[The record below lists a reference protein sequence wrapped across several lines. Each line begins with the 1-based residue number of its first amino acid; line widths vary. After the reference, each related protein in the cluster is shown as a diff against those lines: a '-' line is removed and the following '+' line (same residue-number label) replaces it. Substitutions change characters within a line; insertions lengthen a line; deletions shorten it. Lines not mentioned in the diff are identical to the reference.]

1 MRKHYK
7 IVSTPRFITFLVICA
22 LVIIYATAA
31 VTGASDV
38 QGLTEQKYTTVAVC
52 EGDTL
57 WGIAREYGAPRT
69 ADGAADRWEKQ
80 LRPHRDRAGAAL
92 VNILHVRRRAHGLFL
107 PRRRA

>member
-38 QGLTEQKYTTVAVC
+38 QSLTEQKYTTVAVC

-57 WGIAREYGAPRT
+57 WGIAREYGAPETDVRDTIDEICHINSIT
-69 ADGAADRWEKQ
+69 ASSLKPGDIILVPE
-80 LRPHRDRAGAAL
+80 AL
-92 VNILHVRRRAHGLFL
+92 
-107 PRRRA
+107 

>member
-22 LVIIYATAA
+22 LVIIYATTA

-57 WGIAREYGAPRT
+57 WGIAREYGAPETDVRDTIDEICHINSIT
-69 ADGAADRWEKQ
+69 ASSLKPGDI
-80 LRPHRDRAGAAL
+80 LLVPVAL
-92 VNILHVRRRAHGLFL
+92 
-107 PRRRA
+107 

>member
-57 WGIAREYGAPRT
+57 WDIAHEYGAPETDVRDTIDEICHINSIT
-69 ADGAADRWEKQ
+69 ASSLKPGDILLVPE
-80 LRPHRDRAGAAL
+80 AL
-92 VNILHVRRRAHGLFL
+92 
-107 PRRRA
+107 

>member
-52 EGDTL
+52 DTL
-57 WGIAREYGAPRT
+57 WDIAREYGAPETDVRDTIDEICHINSIT
-69 ADGAADRWEKQ
+69 ASSLKPGDI
-80 LRPHRDRAGAAL
+80 LL
-92 VNILHVRRRAHGLFL
+92 VPETL
-107 PRRRA
+107 

>member
-57 WGIAREYGAPRT
+57 WDIAREYGAPETDVRDTIDEICNINSIT
-69 ADGAADRWEKQ
+69 ASSLKPGDIILVPE
-80 LRPHRDRAGAAL
+80 AL
-92 VNILHVRRRAHGLFL
+92 
-107 PRRRA
+107 